1 MVHVLSRTLRTLR
14 LAPSSARSFAGTHTL
29 SLHPVTESSSN
40 SPTCIS
46 TPSHLYH
53 SKHFINSFLSQTS
66 APLHPQAL
74 SFDRHPFFA
83 GGGVGYQTGYP
94 FAAISAFCLPVSPL
108 DKPLTDTLSRKSFRY
123 VSYAKRWG
131 VGGGSNSKLNS
142 TEHNR
147 LRRGAVRQANQ
158 LLELR
163 VIMEAI
169 EIGVARGP
177 IEIAVAGR
185 EGLLQRFQRFCFSR
199 EDAIRARGIV

>member
-1 MVHVLSRTLRTLR
+1 MYCRELFEHCSLLRISSGVLSWPSPFTLRST
-14 LAPSSARSFAGTHTL
+14 
-29 SLHPVTESSSN
+29 TESSSN
-40 SPTCIS
+40 SPTPNF
-46 TPSHLYH
+46 TPSHLVH
-53 SKHFINSFLSQTS
+53 SKHFINSFVSKTS
-66 APLHPQAL
+66 APLRPQTL
-74 SFDRHPFFA
+74 SFDRLPFFA

-94 FAAISAFCLPVSPL
+94 SAANSAFCPSVSPL

-131 VGGGSNSKLNS
+131 VGGGSNSKLSS

-147 LRRGAVRQANQ
+147 LRGGAVRQANQ

-163 VIMEAI
+163 VIMQTI

-185 EGLLQRFQRFCFSR
+185 ERLLQRFQRFRFSR